1 MNKTGPVIIV
11 EDDPDDRDILKEVFN
26 KLGYENELIFF
37 ENGEKA
43 LNYLE
48 RTDTMPFIILSDIN
62 LPLLNGLELRKK
74 IQLDARL
81 AIKCIPYLYLTTSLN
96 QKMVIDAYSASV
108 QGFFVK
114 ENSIAE
120 IEKTIAAIMNYWI
133 RCSAPNNFVNA
144 I

>member
-1 MNKTGPVIIV
+1 MP
-11 EDDPDDRDILKEVFN
+11 
-26 KLGYENELIFF
+26 
-37 ENGEKA
+37 

-48 RTDTMPFIILSDIN
+48 KTDAMPFIILSDIN
-62 LPLLNGLELRKK
+62 VPLLNGLELRKK

-96 QKMVIDAYSASV
+96 QKMVIDAYSASA